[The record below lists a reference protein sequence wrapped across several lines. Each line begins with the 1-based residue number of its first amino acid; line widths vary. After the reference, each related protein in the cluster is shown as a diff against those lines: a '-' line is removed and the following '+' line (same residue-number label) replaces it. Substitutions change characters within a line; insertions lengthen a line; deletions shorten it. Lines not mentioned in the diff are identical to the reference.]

1 MRLLKV
7 LFLLMMSNVSLA
19 VPPINIQFT
28 QNDLSQGINNV
39 NLEALVTGGQPP
51 YAYFWSQASQN
62 IYSNKLNGLTE
73 GQNVHLR
80 VIDANGNEQEVGIT
94 IESPNTLSEKI
105 NSFFKPIVGVGAQIF
120 FWDPFT
126 AMGIYDPV
134 LYRDSLVLNVPL
146 VNGQAYESVLLKEW
160 LVNDGEDVGNNE
172 PIAILDT
179 DKGELFIRASGE
191 GMLHITK
198 GNNSSLLQEGSLISF
213 GQINYMTKSPD
224 LNPNR
229 TSRNST
235 IPFIVLWLVIG
246 AVFFTL
252 KMRVINFKGI
262 KHAVQL
268 IRGDYDDPKDPGEVS
283 HFQALTTAL
292 SATVGL
298 GNIAS
303 VAVAISIGGP
313 IGI

>member
-229 TSRNST
+229 PSNRNCNSYT
-235 IPFIVLWLVIG
+235 CYIP
-246 AVFFTL
+246 
-252 KMRVINFKGI
+252 
-262 KHAVQL
+262 
-268 IRGDYDDPKDPGEVS
+268 
-283 HFQALTTAL
+283 
-292 SATVGL
+292 
-298 GNIAS
+298 
-303 VAVAISIGGP
+303 
-313 IGI
+313 